1 MAIEARRS
9 LGFRDAPPGIMMAL
23 RREQWTSG
31 SQRVHNLTVAGPHT
45 YYVAAG
51 ATEVLVHNQNTPNHC
66 GIDIGAAREQ
76 AVAELVGG
84 RVSGPAGKQGMKVV
98 RPGVGSTDV
107 DVIGPNGEWLAVGG
121 PAKAK
126 NINKL
131 REKLSILKYAADRE
145 GVRAIAYFEVGT
157 PLSVIQAA
165 MRILGAKNVVQ
176 FTR

>member
-1 MAIEARRS
+1 M
-9 LGFRDAPPGIMMAL
+9 
-23 RREQWTSG
+23 
-31 SQRVHNLTVAGPHT
+31 
-45 YYVAAG
+45 
-51 ATEVLVHNQNTPNHC
+51 
-66 GIDIGAAREQ
+66 
-76 AVAELVGG
+76 
-84 RVSGPAGKQGMKVV
+84 
-98 RPGVGSTDV
+98 
-107 DVIGPNGEWLAVGG
+107 GG

-131 REKLSILKYAADRE
+131 RQKLSILKYAADAE